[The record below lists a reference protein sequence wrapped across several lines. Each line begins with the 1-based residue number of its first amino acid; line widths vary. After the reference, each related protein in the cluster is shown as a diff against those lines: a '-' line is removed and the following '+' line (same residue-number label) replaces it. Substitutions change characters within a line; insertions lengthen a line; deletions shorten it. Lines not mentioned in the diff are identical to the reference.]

1 MDAPAARA
9 SGEINASNSTTRLPS
24 LDRLE
29 LSDDEED
36 SAKAVS
42 RDCAPAQERPSRL
55 LRVSG
60 LDGKGVDVEIH
71 SRDSVGMIKRRIS
84 AALGVHKDLQDVF
97 DEQAEEPFEDDYE
110 LPEDTTELIV
120 INKNP
125 DLHKVTPGPPLNC
138 RVQAHREAKVV
149 ASFLPDDIVKVIGDR
164 TKGGTYG
171 ENHTDWVP
179 ILVEVKKQTK
189 KDQKDKKEGA
199 EKEEAGE
206 DKMEMEKEELEEEEE
221 EEQEMELVK
230 AWCACGSAEEAYLV
244 GLTDAEHQEYYLR
257 G

>member
-1 MDAPAARA
+1 MDAPAATCRT
-9 SGEINASNSTTRLPS
+9 SGEINASNSIARLPS

-29 LSDDEED
+29 LSDDE
-36 SAKAVS
+36 AVN
-42 RDCAPAQERPSRL
+42 RDCTPAQERPSRL

-71 SRDSVGMIKRRIS
+71 SRDSVGMIKQRIS

-149 ASFLPDDIVKVIGDR
+149 ASFQPNDIVKVIGDR

-199 EKEEAGE
+199 EEEEAGE
-206 DKMEMEKEELEEEEE
+206 DQMEIEKEGSEEEEE
-221 EEQEMELVK
+221 GQEMELVK

-244 GLTDAEHQEYYLR
+244 GLTDAEQQEYYLR